1 MLAKHK
7 ILSAP
12 LVMSPGLED
21 MEGEGIGAE
30 PSGPTLLGWIDIADI
45 LRGLLHR
52 ECVYLCDDFS
62 HTVICSC

>member
-1 MLAKHK
+1 
-7 ILSAP
+7 
-12 LVMSPGLED
+12 MSPGLED